1 MLADASTLPKA
12 YSPHHVGFG
21 SCGLQALECRLS
33 SCGTTACRTFLDQVE
48 PMSPVLAGGFLTSGP
63 PEKSPKHH
71 FKLAQ
76 EVCEIPSISLSHFT
90 DEDVKI
96 QVKRSDS

>member
-1 MLADASTLPKA
+1 MVP
-12 YSPHHVGFG
+12 
-21 SCGLQALECRLS
+21 GLQS
-33 SCGTTACRTFLDQVE
+33 TASIVGVPSLICFMAYGIILDQKLNL
-48 PMSPVLAGGFLTSGP
+48 SPVLAGGFLTSGP
-63 PEKSPKHH
+63 PEKSSKHH

>member
-1 MLADASTLPKA
+1 MAPRLR
-12 YSPHHVGFG
+12 
-21 SCGLQALECRLS
+21 CLEHAEPSWTR
-33 SCGTTACRTFLDQVE
+33 VE

-63 PEKSPKHH
+63 PEKSSKHH
-71 FKLAQ
+71 FKIAQ

>member
-1 MLADASTLPKA
+1 MAS
-12 YSPHHVGFG
+12 
-21 SCGLQALECRLS
+21 RLRS
-33 SCGTTACRTFLDQVE
+33 LKHAEPSWTRVE

-63 PEKSPKHH
+63 PGKSPKHH

-76 EVCEIPSISLSHFT
+76 EVCEIPGISLSHFT

-96 QVKRSDS
+96 

>member
-1 MLADASTLPKA
+1 MRWLLLLQSSRCA
-12 YSPHHVGFG
+12 GFN
-21 SCGLQALECRLS
+21 SCHLRALEHRFQNCGAQATLWRVESSRDQTVSPALS
-33 SCGTTACRTFLDQVE
+33 
-48 PMSPVLAGGFLTSGP
+48 GGFLTSGP
-63 PEKSPKHH
+63 PEKSSKHH

-96 QVKRSDS
+96 QVKRFDS